1 MYHKNNSA
9 NVANFQPLNCMII
22 REFLLP
28 GYTTNTYD
36 LYLYVFTSIGIF
48 YFIAFR
54 QIRIVKKVFCLIV
67 LVTTGC
73 YNFKDH
79 SGQTITGDL
88 LKKPLL
94 IDTSL
99 IRQTGLHMPQ
109 AVRRFYAS
117 RNFSLFWTDST
128 GRVLA
133 FDSMLYFL
141 RNAELHGLVP
151 DDYHI
156 QELEKLLKDS
166 TEVDRTDL
174 LLSDAYLTLR
184 HHIKHGRLDAKTFL
198 RMDISSTV
206 DESAITSLELL
217 HKNPIGRELSEVQPL
232 AKQYHLLKRELGTMS
247 MVSVK
252 DSIHVQRSQALML
265 NMERWRWEKT
275 LPGRYVSVN
284 IPAFLLRVIESDSVW
299 LRSKVIV
306 GKRKTPTPVME
317 SVITSFIIYPYW
329 HVPYSISTK
338 EILPALQKDSS
349 YLKKHNFE
357 VLNKQ
362 GDLLDPAT
370 ISWKLYDENVFPF
383 VLRQREGYENSMG
396 IIKFNFA
403 NKYGV
408 YLHDTNSR
416 KMYSRKDRDLS
427 HGCVRVHQAVDF
439 AHYLVREDDIYVSPE
454 DLDQYLSLQQRL
466 KIELRKPIPLR
477 LQYFT
482 CEVDQSG
489 LHYYNDIYKMDSV
502 MIQSLYR
509 SPVVD
514 DQTVVNPL

>member
-1 MYHKNNSA
+1 
-9 NVANFQPLNCMII
+9 
-22 REFLLP
+22 
-28 GYTTNTYD
+28 
-36 LYLYVFTSIGIF
+36 
-48 YFIAFR
+48 
-54 QIRIVKKVFCLIV
+54 VKKVFCLIV

-79 SGQTITGDL
+79 SGQGITSDP
-88 LKKPLL
+88 LKRPLS

-99 IRQTGLHMPQ
+99 INKSGLHMPE

-117 RNFSLFWTDST
+117 RNFSLFWADST
-128 GRVLA
+128 GGILA
-133 FDSMLYFL
+133 LDSMLYFV

-151 DDYHI
+151 TDYHAL
-156 QELEKLLKDS
+156 ELETLLKDS
-166 TEVDRTDL
+166 TELHRTDL
-174 LLSDAYLTLR
+174 LLTDAYLTLR
-184 HHIKHGRLDAKTFL
+184 YHIRHGRLDSKTFQ
-198 RMDISSTV
+198 RIDISSTI
-206 DESAITSLELL
+206 DEGAVRSLELIPN
-217 HKNPIGRELSEVQPL
+217 NPIGKGLSGVQPL
-232 AKQYHLLKRELGTMS
+232 AKQYHVLKRELERMS
-247 MVSVK
+247 KVTIK
-252 DSIHVQRSQALML
+252 DSMTLQRSQALML

-275 LPGRYVSVN
+275 IPGRYVSVN
-284 IPAFLLRVIESDSVW
+284 IPAFLLRVLESDSVW
-299 LRSKVIV
+299 LESKVIV

-357 VLNKQ
+357 VLNRQ
-362 GDLLDPAT
+362 GQLLDPAT

-383 VLRQREGYENSMG
+383 VLRQREGFENSMG

-403 NKYGV
+403 NNYGV

-416 KMYSRKDRDLS
+416 KMYSRKNRDLS
-427 HGCVRVHQAVDF
+427 HGCVRVHRAVDL

-482 CEVDQSG
+482 CEVDEAG
-489 LHYYNDIYKMDSV
+489 LHFYEDIYKMDSV

-509 SPVVD
+509 SSAPNDVMVAS
-514 DQTVVNPL
+514 PL